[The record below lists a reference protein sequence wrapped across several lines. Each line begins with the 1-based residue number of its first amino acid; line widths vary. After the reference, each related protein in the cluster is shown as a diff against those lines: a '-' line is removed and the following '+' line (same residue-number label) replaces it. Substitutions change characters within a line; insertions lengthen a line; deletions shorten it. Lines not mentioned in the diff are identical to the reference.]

1 MDTYLLSFFC
11 NTFLKKSYDRG
22 AFQVEIDQYDVVC
35 IGSGVA
41 GMMAAISAA
50 ERGLNVCVVSKD
62 PVGWGNT
69 RISGGIVTT
78 NESNEKALYEDV
90 LRTGEHINQKKLV
103 KSLLSRSKTINDLV
117 EKWGHIYLRNPDNPG
132 EKELVKP
139 GGHSIPRTLKSYNR
153 GISIANSLRSKFL
166 ALDIKTLEE
175 VVVCR
180 IMVRDEKARGVL
192 CYDWVN
198 NKWIGIISSNI
209 ILACGGGGMIYYP
222 HSDNMKSATGDGYA
236 LGLLAGAKLIDMEQI
251 QFIPFGILYPEGMKG
266 LEVGDTSAAGPY
278 GVLRNRNG
286 EIVVDDLP
294 NKTRESVSRAIAIEV
309 QRGYGSPH
317 GGLWLD
323 PTENRKYEDGEKNW
337 QHWKSI
343 GTMNTL
349 KMAYGSKAAQWLEKF
364 EVSPTQHYCIG
375 GIHIDENG
383 RTNISGLYAAGET
396 AGGFHGAGRMGS
408 MSLFEGLTFGKVVG
422 EEIIKNTNTG
432 NQMGEDDFR
441 IEKQKIIE
449 QFNYGNNYKP
459 IRLKRELSKIVWE
472 NAGIIRID
480 NGLKTALKALNDI
493 KEKSRFIHISFE
505 HSYNHQF
512 LEAIELQ
519 FMLLTAQSVI
529 LSALQRIESR
539 GSHYRSD
546 YPVKDLKWQKKNVL
560 VKYSQEKLLVEG

>member
-1 MDTYLLSFFC
+1 MEIYE
-11 NTFLKKSYDRG
+11 YDL
-22 AFQVEIDQYDVVC
+22 VC

-62 PVGWGNT
+62 QIGWGNT
-69 RISGGIVTT
+69 RISGGIVAT
-78 NESNEKALYEDV
+78 NESNEKALCDDV
-90 LRTGEHINQKKLV
+90 LRTGEYINQKKLV
-103 KSLLSRSKTINDLV
+103 ELLLSRSKTINDLV
-117 EKWGHIYLRNPDNPG
+117 EKWGHIYLRNPDKPG

-139 GGHSIPRTLKSYNR
+139 GGHTIPRTLKSFNR

-166 ALDIKTLEE
+166 KMDIKTLEE

-180 IMVRDEKARGVL
+180 IMVRSGKAGGVL

-198 NKWIGIISSNI
+198 NKWIGIVSSNI

-286 EIVVDDLP
+286 EIVVDNLP
-294 NKTRESVSRAIAIEV
+294 NKTREFVSRAIALEV
-309 QRGYGSPH
+309 QKGNGSPH

-343 GTMNTL
+343 GTANTL
-349 KMAYGSKAAQWLEKF
+349 KMAYGSKAAQWAEKF
-364 EVSPTQHYCIG
+364 EVSPTQHYCMG
-375 GIHIDENG
+375 GVQIDEIG

-408 MSLFEGLTFGKVVG
+408 MSLFEGLAFGKVVG
-422 EEIIKNTNTG
+422 EEIIKNTNNG
-432 NQMGEDDFR
+432 DQIEEGEFR
-441 IEKQKIIE
+441 LEKQKILE
-449 QFNYGNNYKP
+449 QFNYGNKYKA

-472 NAGIIRID
+472 NAGIIRIESS
-480 NGLKTALKALNDI
+480 LKSALKALDEI
-493 KEKSRFIHISFE
+493 KEKSKFIHISFE

-512 LEAIELQ
+512 LEAMELQ
-519 FMLLTAQSVI
+519 FMLLTAQSVV
-529 LSALQRIESR
+529 LSAIQRTESR
-539 GSHYRSD
+539 GSHYRGD
-546 YPVKDLKWQKKNVL
+546 YPIKDIIWQKKNVL
-560 VKYSQEKLLVEG
+560 VKYTQEKLFVEG